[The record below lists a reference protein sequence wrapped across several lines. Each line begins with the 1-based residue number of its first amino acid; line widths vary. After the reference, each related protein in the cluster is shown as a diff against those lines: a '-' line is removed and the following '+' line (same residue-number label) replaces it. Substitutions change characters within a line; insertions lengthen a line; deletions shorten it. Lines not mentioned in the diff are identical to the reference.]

1 MKKKIAILLALL
13 LLCFCTA
20 AYAATVTI
28 VEDDEI
34 KVEISAADIK
44 TYEKITKVGYA
55 ADMNFALRV
64 KITVP
69 KWASTKDL
77 ELHVAK
83 QGIEYKDAP
92 NIPLATGEYIVEGM
106 IVSFPACFQIQ
117 IADKAAEN
125 AETAEELLNAAKAG
139 DRSRIFNYH
148 FNDVNAGKNGQNVAG
163 NIHIPKTGD
172 ISVLP
177 YALSISLIT
186 FGLVC
191 AGKRRR

>member
-1 MKKKIAILLALL
+1 MKKLTCILAVMLM
-13 LLCFCTA
+13 LCLCTV

-106 IVSFPACFQIQ
+106 VVSFPACFQIQ

-139 DRSRIFNYH
+139 DRSRIFTYH
-148 FNDVNAGKNGQNVAG
+148 FNDVNAGKNGQNVAD

-177 YALSISLIT
+177 YALSVSLIIL
-186 FGLVC
+186 GLVC

>member
-1 MKKKIAILLALL
+1 MKKLTCILAVMLM
-13 LLCFCTA
+13 LCLCTV

-139 DRSRIFNYH
+139 NRSRIFTYH
-148 FNDVNAGKNGQNVAG
+148 FNDVNAGKNGQNVAD